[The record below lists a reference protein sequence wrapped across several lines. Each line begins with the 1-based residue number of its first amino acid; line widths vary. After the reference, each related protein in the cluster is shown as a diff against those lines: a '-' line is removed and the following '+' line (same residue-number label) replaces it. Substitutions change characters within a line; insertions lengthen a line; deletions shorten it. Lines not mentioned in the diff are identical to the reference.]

1 MMTLP
6 KRIRLMKSCYNHL
19 YGEVKRTLATD
30 KEIRSMREL
39 QSRIEKAY
47 MNQAKKSVKEG
58 IGNG

>member
-1 MMTLP
+1 
-6 KRIRLMKSCYNHL
+6 MKSCYNHL

-47 MNQAKKSVKEG
+47 MNQAKKKVA
-58 IGNG
+58 